1 MTFPWQK
8 SGAAPGT
15 PSRWL
20 RWRIVAA
27 ILAVSAVPFIVVGSG
42 AWFVFRRLA
51 IEQTLSLHRTVA
63 RAHAATIDL
72 YLAEQLHTLDMIART
87 TPLSDLREPAKLRE
101 ILDAVSEV
109 HEGAFT
115 DLGVIDQEGR
125 HLAYVGPY
133 DLMGMDYSQAG
144 WFQSVMARGS
154 IVSDVFLGFR
164 QVPHSVVAVRHPSAN
179 GWWILR
185 ATLDNRRLYDLVRS
199 LEVGTEGDVFV
210 VNGSGVYQ
218 TPSRAGE
225 VLGQSEM
232 ADLVVRGPIQEQRVE
247 SGGGPLRQVT
257 TWINDGHW
265 LLVVQQPEEEILAP
279 VTRAVMV
286 GGLIAA
292 LALVLVGVA
301 TVVLT
306 SGLVHRVEEADR
318 DRDLMYA
325 DLLRSAKLASLGEMA
340 TGLAHEIN
348 NPLAIIGAEQTN
360 LADEVDALGLA
371 SDTVGA
377 LTKSIDRCKRQ
388 VARCGEITAKMLQF
402 GRKTET
408 VLRATAVEPLL
419 REVGLLLDRR
429 VRGRNAQLEIE
440 VMPDL
445 PEAWLDANEL
455 EQVLANLVNNALD
468 ALQRGGAITISA
480 RMEDSMILLQ
490 VHDDGSGIRPEDL
503 DRIFQPFFTTKPV
516 GQGTGLGLAVVY
528 GIVRGWGGTI
538 HAESAVGRGTTMS
551 IRVPLASDQLPRKAM
566 SRRG

>member
-1 MTFPWQK
+1 M
-8 SGAAPGT
+8 
-15 PSRWL
+15 
-20 RWRIVAA
+20 
-27 ILAVSAVPFIVVGSG
+27 
-42 AWFVFRRLA
+42 
-51 IEQTLSLHRTVA
+51 
-63 RAHAATIDL
+63 
-72 YLAEQLHTLDMIART
+72 
-87 TPLSDLREPAKLRE
+87 
-101 ILDAVSEV
+101 
-109 HEGAFT
+109 
-115 DLGVIDQEGR
+115 
-125 HLAYVGPY
+125 
-133 DLMGMDYSQAG
+133 
-144 WFQSVMARGS
+144 
-154 IVSDVFLGFR
+154 
-164 QVPHSVVAVRHPSAN
+164 
-179 GWWILR
+179 
-185 ATLDNRRLYDLVRS
+185 
-199 LEVGTEGDVFV
+199 
-210 VNGSGVYQ
+210 
-218 TPSRAGE
+218 
-225 VLGQSEM
+225 
-232 ADLVVRGPIQEQRVE
+232 E

-257 TWINDGHW
+257 TWINDDHW

-279 VTRAVMV
+279 VSQAVMV